1 MSAGVYDAGQEWFN
15 RLWREAMSGQP
26 APEDEIRR
34 VEAEAEDDTISTD
47 KWPNDKWPIAPD
59 SGCYDPE
66 PIARR
71 EEDLFPLQ
79 EVLKQNT
86 GVYADVWEYSA
97 VTVAFDSEGR
107 FAKLLSEGWE
117 PFAVTSEA
125 PAAPS
130 GTFGSFGLTT
140 IHMRRKTGKRV
151 RTHDG

>member
-15 RLWREAMSGQP
+15 RLWRDAMSGQP

-66 PIARR
+66 PIASGERASVYI
-71 EEDLFPLQ
+71 PLSERQ
-79 EVLKQNT
+79 QV
-86 GVYADVWEYSA
+86 VYADAWEYQA
-97 VTVAFDSEGR
+97 VTPFDEESVNR
-107 FAKLLSEGWE
+107 HRRLLDEGWE
-117 PFAVTSEA
+117 PFAVTHEPASA
-125 PAAPS
+125 PA
-130 GTFGSFGLTT
+130 GTFGSVGFTT
-140 IHMRRKTGKRV
+140 VHFRRKTGKRV